1 MNPYEILGVNP
12 SDSDETIKK
21 AYRELVKKY
30 HPDKYK
36 DNPLEDL
43 AKEKLQEINQAYD
56 KITKERS
63 GKRSGR
69 SNYSG
74 GSNYSG
80 YSGSAGSSTFASVR
94 NLIRMHRFRD
104 AEVELNRLK
113 DDSAEWHF
121 LTGVI
126 YLNKGWHFEGIQ
138 HLQTAV
144 DMEPDNMEYRNML
157 NSVSRRQQ
165 TYQQTGNTYGYGG
178 GMSTCDCCS
187 NLLCADCCCEMM
199 GGDLISCC

>member
-1 MNPYEILGVNP
+1 MNPYEVLGVTP

-43 AKEKLQEINQAYD
+43 AKEKLQKINQAYD
-56 KITKERS
+56 QINKERANRGNS
-63 GKRSGR
+63 GYSSG
-69 SNYSG
+69 SYSG
-74 GSNYSG
+74 GGSYSSN
-80 YSGSAGSSTFASVR
+80 TNFANVR
-94 NLIRMHRFRD
+94 NLIRQRRFQE
-104 AEVELNRLK
+104 AEAELNRNNNG
-113 DDSAEWHF
+113 SAEWHF

-144 DMEPDNMEYRNML
+144 NMDPMNMEYRNML

-178 GMSTCDCCS
+178 GMNTCDCCS

>member
-56 KITKERS
+56 QINKERGS
-63 GKRSGR
+63 RGNA
-69 SNYSG
+69 NYS
-74 GSNYSG
+74 SNSYSG
-80 YSGSAGSSTFASVR
+80 AGGYSSNSNFTNVR
-94 NLIRMHRFRD
+94 NLIRQRRFQE
-104 AEVELNRLK
+104 AEAELSRNNNG
-113 DDSAEWHF
+113 SAEWHF

-144 DMEPDNMEYRNML
+144 NMDPMNMEYRNML

>member
-1 MNPYEILGVNP
+1 MNPYEILGVTP
-12 SDSDETIKK
+12 SDNDETIKK

-43 AKEKLQEINQAYD
+43 AKEKLQEINRAYD
-56 KITKERS
+56 TITKERAARGNS
-63 GKRSGR
+63 GYSSG
-69 SNYSG
+69 S
-74 GSNYSG
+74 YSG
-80 YSGSAGSSTFASVR
+80 YTNSSGYSSGSGFANVR
-94 NLIRMHRFRD
+94 NLIRMRRFQE
-104 AEVELNRLK
+104 AEAELNRK
-113 DDSAEWHF
+113 NDGSAEWHY
-121 LTGVI
+121 LIGVI
-126 YLNKGWHFEGIQ
+126 YINKGWHFEGIQ

-144 DMEPDNMEYRNML
+144 NMEPSNMEYRTML

>member
-56 KITKERS
+56 KITKERA
-63 GKRSGR
+63 GRSSH

-74 GSNYSG
+74 SSG
-80 YSGSAGSSTFASVR
+80 YSGSTGSSSFMGVR
-94 NLIRMHRFRD
+94 NMIRMRRFRE
-104 AEVELNRLK
+104 AEAELSRLN
-113 DDSAEWHF
+113 DGSAEWHF

-144 DMEPDNMEYRNML
+144 DMEPSNMEYRNML

-165 TYQQTGNTYGYGG
+165 TYQQTGNAYGYGG
-178 GMSTCDCCS
+178 GMSNCDCCS
-187 NLLCADCCCEMM
+187 NLLCADCCCEMF

>member
-1 MNPYEILGVNP
+1 MDPYKVLGVSP
-12 SDSDETIKK
+12 SDNDETIKK

-30 HPDKYK
+30 HPDRYQ

-56 KITKERS
+56 QITRERA
-63 GKRSGR
+63 GR
-69 SNYSG
+69 SNSGYSSNSYSG
-74 GSNYSG
+74 GYSG
-80 YSGSAGSSTFASVR
+80 GGSRFSNVR
-94 NLIRMHRFRD
+94 SMIHQRRFQE
-104 AEVELNRLK
+104 AEAELNRSN
-113 DDSAEWHF
+113 DGSAEWHY
-121 LTGVI
+121 LIGVI

-144 DMEPDNMEYRNML
+144 NMEPGNMEYRNML

-178 GMSTCDCCS
+178 GMNTCDCCS

>member
-43 AKEKLQEINQAYD
+43 AKEKLQAINEAYD
-56 KITKERS
+56 RITKERA
-63 GKRSGR
+63 GRSSS

-74 GSNYSG
+74 SRS
-80 YSGSAGSSTFASVR
+80 YSGSYNHSGSSSFMNVR
-94 NLIRMHRFRD
+94 TMIRMRRFRE
-104 AEVELNRLK
+104 AEEELNRLN
-113 DDSAEWHF
+113 DGSAEWHF
-121 LTGVI
+121 LTGVV

-144 DMEPDNMEYRNML
+144 DMEPSNMEYRNML

>member
-1 MNPYEILGVNP
+1 MNPYEILGVTP

-43 AKEKLQEINQAYD
+43 AKEKLQKINQAYD
-56 KITKERS
+56 TITKERAN
-63 GKRSGR
+63 R
-69 SNYSG
+69 SNSGYSSG
-74 GSNYSG
+74 GYSG
-80 YSGSAGSSTFASVR
+80 YNGSSGYSSGTSFANVR
-94 NLIRMHRFRD
+94 NLIRMRRFQE
-104 AEVELNRLK
+104 AEAELNRNNNG
-113 DDSAEWHF
+113 SAEWHY
-121 LTGVI
+121 LIGVI
-126 YLNKGWHFEGIQ
+126 YINKGWHFEGIQ

-144 DMEPDNMEYRNML
+144 NMEPSNMEYRTML

-187 NLLCADCCCEMM
+187 NLICADCCCEMM

>member
-36 DNPLEDL
+36 DNPLEEL
-43 AKEKLQEINQAYD
+43 AKEKLQEINRAYD
-56 KITKERS
+56 QINKERA
-63 GKRSGR
+63 GR
-69 SNYSG
+69 SS
-74 GSNYSG
+74 GSNYSSSYSSSG
-80 YSGSAGSSTFASVR
+80 SYSGSSSFLNVR
-94 NLIRMHRFRD
+94 NLIRMRRFRE
-104 AEVELNRLK
+104 AEEELNRNNNG
-113 DDSAEWHF
+113 SAEWHF

-144 DMEPDNMEYRNML
+144 DMEPGNMEYRNML

-165 TYQQTGNTYGYGG
+165 NYQQTGNTYGYGG
-178 GMSTCDCCS
+178 GMNTCDCCS

>member
-1 MNPYEILGVNP
+1 MNPYEILGVSP

-43 AKEKLQEINQAYD
+43 AKEKIQEINQAYD
-56 KITKERS
+56 KITKERAARNRNS
-63 GKRSGR
+63 GNYSSNYS

-74 GSNYSG
+74 SSSN
-80 YSGSAGSSTFASVR
+80 SSFMNVR
-94 NLIRMHRFRD
+94 NLIRMRRFRE
-104 AEVELNRLK
+104 AEAELNHLN
-113 DDSAEWHF
+113 DGSAEWHF

-144 DMEPDNMEYRNML
+144 DMEPNNMEYRNML

-165 TYQQTGNTYGYGG
+165 TYQQTGNVYGYGG

-187 NLLCADCCCEMM
+187 NLLCADCCCEMC

>member
-1 MNPYEILGVNP
+1 MDPYKVLGV
-12 SDSDETIKK
+12 SRDADEETIKK

-30 HPDKYK
+30 HPDRYK

-56 KITKERS
+56 MITKERANHS
-63 GKRSGR
+63 Y
-69 SNYSG
+69 SNSYGSYSSQT
-74 GSNYSG
+74 GSYQSQ
-80 YSGSAGSSTFASVR
+80 SQFASIR
-94 NLIRMHRFRD
+94 SLIHARRFSE
-104 AEVELNRLK
+104 AEAQLNQNNNG
-113 DDSAEWHF
+113 SAEWHY
-121 LTGVI
+121 LMGVV
-126 YLNKGWHFEGIQ
+126 YLNKGWHFEGIN

-144 DMEPDNMEYRNML
+144 NMEPSNLEYRNML

-178 GMSTCDCCS
+178 NMSTCDCCS

-199 GGDLISCC
+199 GGDLIPCC

>member
-80 YSGSAGSSTFASVR
+80 YSGSAGSSTFANVR

-104 AEVELNRLK
+104 AEAELNRLK

-138 HLQTAV
+138 HIQTAV
-144 DMEPDNMEYRNML
+144 DMEPDNMEYRNIL
-157 NSVSRRQQ
+157 NNVSRRQQ

-178 GMSTCDCCS
+178 GMSSCDCCS
-187 NLLCADCCCEMM
+187 NLLCADCCCEMF

>member
-1 MNPYEILGVNP
+1 MNPYEILGVKP
-12 SDSDETIKK
+12 TDSDETIKK

-30 HPDKYK
+30 HPDRYR

-56 KITKERS
+56 RITKERANQGS
-63 GKRSGR
+63 SYRNSQ
-69 SNYSG
+69 SYSG
-74 GSNYSG
+74 NSSSYS
-80 YSGSAGSSTFASVR
+80 SASRFANVR
-94 NLIRMHRFRD
+94 SLIHQRRFAD
-104 AEVELNRLK
+104 AEAFLNQNN
-113 DDSAEWHF
+113 DGSAEWHF
-121 LTGVI
+121 LIGVI
-126 YLNKGWHFEGIQ
+126 YVNKGWHFEGIS

-144 DMEPDNMEYRNML
+144 NMDPANQEYRTML
-157 NSVSRRQQ
+157 NTLSRRQQ

-187 NLLCADCCCEMM
+187 NLICADCCCEMM

>member
-1 MNPYEILGVNP
+1 MDPYKVLGVSPQDN
-12 SDSDETIKK
+12 DETIKK

-30 HPDKYK
+30 HPDRYK
-36 DNPLEDL
+36 DNPLEEL
-43 AKEKLQEINQAYD
+43 AQEKLQEINQAYD
-56 KITKERS
+56 QITKERANRNNQSYSS
-63 GKRSGR
+63 GS
-69 SNYSG
+69 YS
-74 GSNYSG
+74 SG
-80 YSGSAGSSTFASVR
+80 YSAGSSFANVR
-94 NLIRMHRFRD
+94 NLIHQRRFQE
-104 AEVELNRLK
+104 AEAELNRNNNG
-113 DDSAEWHF
+113 SAEWHY
-121 LTGVI
+121 LIGVI

-144 DMEPDNMEYRNML
+144 NMEPGNMEYRNML

-199 GGDLISCC
+199 GGDLVPCC